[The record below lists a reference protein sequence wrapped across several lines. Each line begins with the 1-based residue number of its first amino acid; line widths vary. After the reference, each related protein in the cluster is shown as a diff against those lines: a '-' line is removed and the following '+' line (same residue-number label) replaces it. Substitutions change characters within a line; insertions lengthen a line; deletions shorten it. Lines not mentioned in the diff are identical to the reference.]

1 LCNLS
6 RELKVSTPI
15 NKPIGN
21 INNCLKQIRRLT
33 MADIKIT
40 ELNPAG
46 SEFFADDENF
56 MTELTEEELVVW
68 GGDGGNVSLLNTN
81 VSLLNTA
88 ANTLGN
94 TLGNSLNVS
103 L

>member
-1 LCNLS
+1 
-6 RELKVSTPI
+6 
-15 NKPIGN
+15 
-21 INNCLKQIRRLT
+21 

-56 MTELTEEELVVW
+56 MTELTEEELSVW
-68 GGDGGNVSLLNTN
+68 GGDGGNLSILNSN
-81 VSLLNTA
+81 VSL
-88 ANTLGN
+88 ANSVAN
-94 TLGNSLNVS
+94 SIGNSAGNSVNIS